1 MRPLLA
7 TGGVGL
13 DLEAGPATVVAL
25 LLMLVFS
32 FFFSGTETAYFGLQK
47 PDRERFENG
56 TNTQRQVAW
65 LLSRRAALITAI
77 LLGNELANTSIAAT
91 TGAIFSEWAP
101 RWPWLNV
108 VVVPPLL
115 VLVSEITP
123 KIIAYRFRTVWTQVV
138 AWPLTAWLWAVTP
151 IRVVFAT
158 LLSLV
163 QRAIGAEE
171 RNESVA
177 EEELLV
183 YVDRGMQQGELDPNE
198 RDIIEAVFEFDDLVV
213 KRLMTPRPDI
223 FSVPLNT
230 PWQELLRLAR
240 AQGYSRI
247 PVTGASPD
255 DVIGVLLLKDL
266 LKFRAR
272 PLDNPKQLRA
282 LLLPPVLV
290 PDTKPADGM
299 LREFLERRF
308 HMAFVVNEH
317 GTLVGL
323 VTLDDLLGELLGTE
337 EDDPENLEIDRNR
350 PGTMTVK
357 ASVDLED
364 FAEETGIELPMDDGY
379 VTLGGFV
386 FHQLGRLPRKGDVV
400 SHGAHEFVVGKMEGR
415 RVAEI
420 LVTTREATSEE
431 APAEPRERADQ
442 EAG

>member
-7 TGGVGL
+7 TGAGI
-13 DLEAGPATVVAL
+13 DLEAGPATVIAL
-25 LLMLVFS
+25 LVMLVAS

-56 TNTQRQVAW
+56 TSTQRQVAW
-65 LLSRRAALITAI
+65 LLSRRAVLITTI

-91 TGAIFSEWAP
+91 TGAIFGQWAP

-123 KIIAYRFRTVWTQVV
+123 KIIAYRFRTFWTQIV

-158 LLSLV
+158 LVGLI
-163 QRAIGAEE
+163 QRAIGAED

-183 YVDRGMQQGELDPNE
+183 YVDRGMQQGELDSNE

-223 FSVPLNT
+223 FSVPLQT
-230 PWQELLRLAR
+230 PWNELLRQAKEH
-240 AQGYSRI
+240 GYSRI
-247 PVTGASPD
+247 PVTGANPED
-255 DVIGVLLLKDL
+255 ILGVLLLKDL
-266 LKFRAR
+266 LKFRTT
-272 PLDNPKQLRA
+272 PLTNPKQLRA

-337 EDDPENLEIDRNR
+337 EDDPEQTEIARIR
-350 PGTMTVK
+350 EGAMAVK

-364 FAEETGIELPMDDGY
+364 FTEETRIELPLDGGY
-379 VTLGGFV
+379 TTLGGFV

-400 SHGAHEFVVGKMEGR
+400 THGVHEFVVSKMEGR

-420 LVTTREATSEE
+420 LVTTREPEDVPT
-431 APAEPRERADQ
+431 EPRERADQ